1 MRHHSNPQPKSQ
13 LVVADSALRGL
24 VREALWNR
32 EFSGWSSNASGPAEV
47 NSGVDPSAAETDPV
61 NPSFAP
67 QNKVEFGVAV
77 RQLVRNLP
85 DEEMPGLYDAVKTA
99 VRDNEEKED
108 KATMTKQAAQGGT
121 DQVEEA
127 FRRMIRNVLRE
138 INPRLVEAG
147 GSSKFRGPS
156 PFSGPYKGSG
166 PIDPDDERLPAGHL
180 DDQGRY
186 VPVNR
191 VKLGKNQKPGPVVG
205 DLPPVRRF
213 PAGMSGGDAERRLKK
228 GISDLKGSMGKAI
241 DAYENPKPDPDDPSH
256 DAPAAPQGGRGHAYK
271 STAIG
276 GMSDVNYDPER
287 GHTKPASFD
296 EIADELGF
304 AVSGAKQAVDKALL
318 KARYVLSKV
327 DFDNP
332 YMSEDLDIIVLGA
345 INDYIKKLSKV
356 ATPSDKLSEPD
367 DEAVLQRVKKMKSGE
382 PVDPDVDGDGDITS
396 ADIQLMKDHPELVE
410 EMPGFREFLHGVIKK
425 AMRPGQKLYN
435 PLKDDDADVE
445 PAADAEPAAP
455 APEPAPV
462 PKASKSSF
470 KIYPGASK
478 YAGPDGKRPPAV
490 TRVKGKV
497 YRSGQDTKFTPGE
510 QGEVSMDGDK
520 LRVKKPGS
528 DHTQTWE
535 PVEEAKRP
543 ILYLRTPRGS

>member
-1 MRHHSNPQPKSQ
+1 
-13 LVVADSALRGL
+13 L
-24 VREALWNR
+24 VREALWNK
-32 EFSGWSSNASGPAEV
+32 EFSSWSSNASGPAEV

-61 NPSFAP
+61 NPSFTP

-85 DEEMPGLYDAVKTA
+85 DEEMSGLYDAVKTA
-99 VRDNEEKED
+99 VRDNEEKKD

-127 FRRMIRNVLRE
+127 FRRMIRDALRE

-147 GSSKFRGPS
+147 GNSKFRGPS

-166 PIDPDDERLPAGHL
+166 PIDPDDERLPGGHL

-213 PAGMSGGDAERRLKK
+213 PMGMAGGDAERRFKK
-228 GISDLKGSMGKAI
+228 GVKDLERGMGKAI
-241 DAYENPKPDPDDPSH
+241 DDYENPKPNPDDPSY
-256 DAPAAPQGGRGHAYK
+256 DAPAAGPGGRGHAYK

-276 GMSDVNYDPER
+276 GMSNVDYDPEK
-287 GHTKPASFD
+287 GHIKPATFE
-296 EIADELGF
+296 EIAQELGF
-304 AVSGAKQAVDKALL
+304 SVAGAKQAVDKAIL
-318 KARYVLSKV
+318 KAKWLQQYS
-327 DFDNP
+327 DDTAEGDAFEGD
-332 YMSEDLDIIVLGA
+332 DLEIMILMA
-345 INDYIKKLSKV
+345 INDYIKMLSKGIGV
-356 ATPSDKLSEPD
+356 DDGEEPLT
-367 DEAVLQRVKKMKSGE
+367 A
-382 PVDPDVDGDGDITS
+382 
-396 ADIQLMKDHPELVE
+396 ADIKLMKDHPDIVRELD
-410 EMPGFREFLHGVIKK
+410 GFREFLHTYIKRARK
-425 AMRPGQKLYN
+425 ADQEIDTYGERGP
-435 PLKDDDADVE
+435 AEVE
-445 PAADAEPAAP
+445 PDDEPEAASPAAAPAAP
-455 APEPAPV
+455 APAPQRT
-462 PKASKSSF
+462 AGAGKSSF

-497 YRSGQDTKFTPGE
+497 YRSGQDTQFKPGE
-510 QGEVSMDGDK
+510 QGEVSMDGNN

-535 PVEEAKRP
+535 PVEETRRP
-543 ILYLRTPRGS
+543 VLYLKAPRGA